1 MKYFINVI
9 FSIIYIFKLNALDD
23 FYNKFNINESKN
35 LKIYYEKNVEYKNV
49 IDIQKEFDLIYNI
62 IGSDLDF
69 PRKKLTF
76 FLYGSVE
83 NMRHD
88 LIFRWNYSSYII
100 DYLQGLP
107 AMNDE
112 YELCVHEK
120 STAQYIAH
128 EYTHRIIRQMIG
140 ENYKELF
147 CWFDEGLAEYEGL
160 IIQSRLLNN
169 NEEYALE
176 QYLKDFLLYYDQNKG
191 NIFNIEGIKYDSEWM
206 DISRLSNTLVYKQA
220 ALMTYYLIKEKGI
233 KCVNSFLKELNK
245 KNDFK
250 KAFKKIFK
258 FKQED
263 FINKFLNN
271 IKLEKIKYEKY
282 LKTYNEN
289 LLFDFN
295 GENNGTIN
303 EDWQVDDGIDNLD
316 IPEADIR
323 NIYTVINNEK
333 FYLLF
338 TTEGEEINKK
348 VWTCFYFIEI
358 DVNND
363 GKKDFVINFSKM
375 RSYLYNNR
383 NWKEI
388 NALTYF
394 GKTIKFMV
402 PIEIINN
409 HKDIKVRIYSGNGE
423 DIYNSPKKWVSVQT
437 K

>member
-1 MKYFINVI
+1 MKYFIIVI
-9 FSIIYIFKLNALDD
+9 SSIIYIFKINALDD
-23 FYNKFNINESKN
+23 FYKKFYINESKN
-35 LKIYYEKNVEYKNV
+35 LKIYYEKNVEYKYA
-49 IDIQKEFDLIYNI
+49 IDIQKEFDLIYDI

-69 PRKKLTF
+69 PQKKPTF

-88 LIFRWNYSSYII
+88 LIFRWNYPSYTV
-100 DYLQGLP
+100 DYLKMLP

-112 YELCVHEK
+112 YELCVHQK
-120 STAQYIAH
+120 SPAQYIAH

-191 NIFNIEGIKYDSEWM
+191 NIFNIEGIKYDSEWI
-206 DISRLSNTLVYKQA
+206 DISRLSNALVYKQA

-233 KCVNSFLKELNK
+233 KSVNRFLKALNK
-245 KNDFK
+245 NMDFK
-250 KAFKKIFK
+250 KAFKKMFK

-263 FINKFLNN
+263 FINNFLNY
-271 IKLEKIKYEKY
+271 IKLERIKHEQY
-282 LKTYNEN
+282 LNAYNEN

-303 EDWQVDDGIDNLD
+303 EEWYTDDGIDNLD

-323 NIYTVINNEK
+323 NIYAVINNEK
-333 FYLLF
+333 FYLLL
-338 TTEGEEINKK
+338 TTEGEEFSR
-348 VWTCFYFIEI
+348 TCYYFIEI

-375 RSYLYNNR
+375 RSYLYSNR

-423 DIYNSPKKWVSVQT
+423 DIYNYPKKWISVQA